1 MKFRIPK
8 KVHLAKRS
16 GFSLVEVTVAMGIFF
31 MCMYSLIVLTM
42 KNLENARQLQF
53 VEPDVG
59 WVASELSLLSEVEE
73 GPVDG
78 SGDFGDHYP
87 GWSWQGEVVYY
98 PLLETFAGIGED
110 IETEGLYQVNIVVNG
125 PGESMHTHSVL
136 MYRGQQEGSN
146 GVSRS
151 RTGSSRSSSRSR
163 TSSSNRSSSGRNRVD
178 LRRDR

>member
-1 MKFRIPK
+1 MKFRGFKTIG
-8 KVHLAKRS
+8 LAKHG

-42 KNLENARQLQF
+42 ENLKNARELKF
-53 VEPDVG
+53 IEPDVG
-59 WVASELSLLSEVEE
+59 WVGAELSLLTVVEE

-87 GWSWQGEVVYY
+87 EWSWQGEVVYY
-98 PLLETFAGIGED
+98 PVLEEFAGIGED
-110 IETEGLYQVNIVVNG
+110 IQSEGLYQVNIVVNG
-125 PGESMHTHSVL
+125 PGDSLHTHSVL
-136 MYRGQQEGSN
+136 MYRGPEEGSN

-163 TSSSNRSSSGRNRVD
+163 TSSSSRSSSGRNTVD
-178 LRRDR
+178 LRRGR